1 MGKISIDL
9 HLHSNKSDGQLT
21 VPGVVIGL
29 SKKKVGFAALTDH
42 DTVNGSKEFIREA
55 KKAGIWTIPGVEMS
69 AYDDGV
75 GVHILGYGIDA
86 DDKRLLG
93 FFQSQCAERQKV
105 FEKYVALFKKAG
117 FKIDKKKY
125 GEFRKIESVAK
136 AHVFELIWSVPENRV
151 LCFKKYGLK
160 ENKKVAWPFN
170 FQSPFID
177 SFMSFP
183 GQIAYAK
190 KKRVSAKK
198 TIDLIHRIGGVAV
211 WAHPGLEVEFRKN
224 PKVFPKVFK
233 NLLSYG
239 LDGLEAY
246 STAASHIKKWVAH
259 LRNLAE
265 KHKLL
270 ITLGT
275 DDHDGTRMGSLK
287 VPQKYQKEIIK
298 KLSAKLKLSS

>member
-1 MGKISIDL
+1 MSRISIDL

-21 VPGVVIGL
+21 VPEVIINL
-29 SKKKVGFAALTDH
+29 SKKKVDFAVLADH
-42 DTVNGSKEFIREA
+42 DTVNGSREFIREA

-69 AYDDGV
+69 AYDNGI

-86 DDKRLLG
+86 GDTRLLK
-93 FFQSQCAERQKV
+93 FFKSQSAERQKV

-125 GEFRKIESVAK
+125 GKLRKSESVTK
-136 AHVFELIWSVPENRV
+136 THVFELIWSVPGNRE

-160 ENKKVAWPFN
+160 KNKKVAWPFN
-170 FQSPFID
+170 LQSPFMD
-177 SFMSFP
+177 LFMTFP

-190 KKRVSAKK
+190 KKQVPAKK
-198 TIDLIHRIGGVAV
+198 VIDLIHKVGGVAV
-211 WAHPGLEVEFRKN
+211 WAHPGLEMEFRKN
-224 PKVFPKVFK
+224 PKIFPKVFK

-246 STAASHIKKWVAH
+246 STAASHTKKWIAR
-259 LRNLAE
+259 LRNLAQ

-287 VPQKYQKEIIK
+287 VPQKYQREIIK